1 MLADLKI
8 IAEVVIEHYGKERG
22 VTFKTI
28 DESKSQLRD
37 ICYSRYFVYAIASE
51 LTKHSTTVL
60 GFNIGKKNHA
70 TVIHGRNL
78 IKTFCDTYPKYNNLY
93 NYMLIEC
100 KIRLNSQIESYIK
113 SYDKI
118 VSQIVNEFAIKQKL
132 SFEFWFA
139 DRVGDI
145 AICGDYSF
153 NLTDIIHDLRTKQ
166 TPGNIIQWYNNANG
180 FNYQSWCMGL
190 RNEHLKAT

>member
-8 IAEVVIEHYGKERG
+8 ITEVVVEHYGKDRG
-22 VTFKTI
+22 VTFSMI
-28 DESKSQLRD
+28 ENLKSQKEDVVL
-37 ICYSRYFVYAIASE
+37 SRYFVYLIARE
-51 LTKHSTTVL
+51 LTKHSLSTI
-60 GFNIGKKNHA
+60 GFNVGKKDHA
-70 TVIHGRNL
+70 TVLHGRKTL
-78 IKTFCDTYPKYNNLY
+78 INMCEINSFYNNLY
-93 NYMLIEC
+93 HYMLIEC
-100 KIRLNSQIESYIK
+100 KIRLNTQIESYIK

-132 SFEFWFA
+132 TLDSFNGEMVFFN
-139 DRVGDI
+139 G
-145 AICGDYSF
+145 YTF

-190 RNEHLKAT
+190 RNEHLK